1 MSLVKELNFYPTLS
15 KNNSCV
21 LVYLYLYIYINIHNL
36 RIRVRIYILRSI
48 INIYRKHNVH
58 LHDNA
63 TRTYTGVIKHTKQ
76 THRRIVK
83 SARQRPEENSINPL
97 MASIRLA
104 NRERKKGRKK
114 TNEQT
119 NKQIVENRNGRAVRN
134 RFRKTIIDRISIT
147 RPRRRG
153 EGRRGNANER
163 FARIRSVTVL
173 QMYTSLLYFCC
184 MCHLACYS
192 WLNFRVPALIDT
204 RRGGEPPSV
213 FFCPLN
219 RCAHLLH

>member
-97 MASIRLA
+97 MASIRSA
-104 NRERKKGRKK
+104 NRERKKGGKK
-114 TNEQT
+114 KQT
-119 NKQIVENRNGRAVRN
+119 NKQTNKSSKTEMVGRFATGS
-134 RFRKTIIDRISIT
+134 KTIIDRISIT
-147 RPRRRG
+147 RPRWRG

>member
-134 RFRKTIIDRISIT
+134 RFEND
-147 RPRRRG
+147 
-153 EGRRGNANER
+153 
-163 FARIRSVTVL
+163 
-173 QMYTSLLYFCC
+173 
-184 MCHLACYS
+184 H
-192 WLNFRVPALIDT
+192 
-204 RRGGEPPSV
+204 
-213 FFCPLN
+213 
-219 RCAHLLH
+219 